1 MSDAALNRHLD
12 EISTADASTSAA
24 QMLKDQWLSHPER
37 VKDAWF
43 TVLTEMDL
51 QEEFLKLLSERS
63 LRSGRFSGSDEMA
76 GDTLFLHEIDEL
88 MDRAMCDMAEGHLEA
103 VADQN
108 AIDAALDAVEDQE
121 YWRGHD

>member
-1 MSDAALNRHLD
+1 MSDAALKRHLD
-12 EISTADASTSAA
+12 EIDRQDDRSAA
-24 QMLKDQWLSHPER
+24 VRLLKEQWLSHPER

-88 MDRAMCDMAEGHLEA
+88 MEQAMCDMAEGHLEA

-121 YWRGHD
+121 YWRDRD